1 MNQTQFYAPTKVI
14 FGADTEKQIGDIIAN
29 YGYKKVLIHYGGQS
43 ALRSGLIDHVE
54 QSLISKKIDF
64 VELGGVV
71 PNPVLSLVY
80 QGITLAKT
88 EKVDFIL
95 AIGGGSVIDS
105 AKAIGYGAA
114 NEQDVW
120 DYYSTSALPQACLPI
135 GTILTI
141 AAAGSEMSNSSVITN
156 EAGNLKRSCGTDLS
170 RPLFS
175 IMDPTLT
182 LTLPDYQT
190 AAGCVDIMMHTMER
204 YFNHSD
210 NLELTDAIS
219 ESLLRVVKKNALLLA
234 KEPQNLAARGEVMW
248 ASSLSHN
255 GLTGFGTDGGDFATH
270 KIEHELSGMFDV
282 THGAGLAVVWP
293 NWARYVFKERLERFV
308 QFAVNVMD
316 VEPCTDAEE
325 TALKGIHAMENF
337 YHALKMPTNL
347 KELGL
352 NPTEAE
358 LQEMAEKC
366 DYRPDGT
373 IGIVKKLAV
382 SDVYAILKCS
392 R

>member
-43 ALRSGLIDHVE
+43 ALRSGLIDHVK

-80 QGITLAKT
+80 QGISLAKT

-120 DYYSTSALPQACLPI
+120 DFYSTSALPQACLPI

-175 IMDPTLT
+175 IMDPALT

-204 YFNHSD
+204 YFNHGD

-234 KEPQNLAARGEVMW
+234 KEPQNLAARGEIMW

-337 YHALKMPTNL
+337 YHALQMPTTL
-347 KELGL
+347 KELEL

>member
-43 ALRSGLIDHVE
+43 ALLSGLIDHVK

-170 RPLFS
+170 RPIFS
-175 IMDPTLT
+175 IMDPALT

-204 YFNHSD
+204 YFNHGD

-337 YHALKMPTNL
+337 YHALQMPTTL

-358 LQEMAEKC
+358 LQEMAKKC